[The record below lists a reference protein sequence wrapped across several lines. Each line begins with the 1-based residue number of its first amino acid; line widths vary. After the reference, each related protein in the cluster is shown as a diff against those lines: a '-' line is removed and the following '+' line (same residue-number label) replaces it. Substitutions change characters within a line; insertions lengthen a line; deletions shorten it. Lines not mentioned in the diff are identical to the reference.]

1 MSSKTLLI
9 RCSGLAAAVAAHA
22 LFAGTLLA
30 AQPRPEQYLARLAP
44 PAARPA
50 PELQLAGHAARPARG
65 TELPAARVLRPVSLV
80 RGLVEC

>member
-9 RCSGLAAAVAAHA
+9 RSGGLAAAIVAHA

-44 PAARPA
+44 PAPRPA
-50 PELQLAGHAARPARG
+50 AEVQMAGRHTEPAHG
-65 TELPAARVLRPVSLV
+65 AELPAARFLRPVSLV